1 MKELLNELYPINA
14 GLLGAGYDERLSI
27 LQKHLPLDIIEINSG
42 TEFSTWKVPQEWVV
56 RDAWVK
62 YNGKKI
68 LDFSKNPLSLVV
80 GSLPFSGK
88 VSLEELKKHLY
99 WKDETPN
106 VTPYT
111 FKFYDLDWGFSI
123 PKVKMDKLKEGE
135 YEVFIDTEY
144 KDGVMKIGTHTIKGT
159 SDEEVLLLAHLD
171 HPYQA
176 NDNLSAVVCL
186 LEVAKK
192 ISTKFTVKII
202 FCPETIG
209 SIAYAHTQDLSKVKF
224 AIAVDICGND
234 DSILLL
240 KAFEPQAWINR
251 VAHCAFQIAGRP
263 YRKAPFRSTIGSD
276 ETVFN
281 DPLIGIPSIL
291 LTTHSKTWLDYHT
304 DQDTP
309 DKISFEKIEEMADM
323 VIKIIEIAENDYVPI
338 RNFKGPLMRSRYGM
352 QSPVPQVN
360 LNYDYLFYLMDGKK
374 SLAEMCAEQELNFD
388 TIYEKFKKIE
398 EDGKISRGADV
409 SKTPVK

>member
-192 ISTKFTVKII
+192 ISTKFTVKLI

-309 DKISFEKIEEMADM
+309 DKISFEKIEEMVDM
-323 VIKIIEIAENDYVPI
+323 VIKIIEIAEKDYVPI

-398 EDGKISRGADV
+398 EDGKISRGTDV

>member
-123 PKVKMDKLKEGE
+123 PKVKMEKLKDGE

-323 VIKIIEIAENDYVPI
+323 VIKIIEIAEKDYVPI

-388 TIYEKFKKIE
+388 TIYETFKKIE